1 MMLPLSVI
9 SATLLAMLSFLWQ
22 YTQVRIIGIFEH
34 QHQNHLIA
42 QLKTRK
48 VIDFY
53 KLRTYLLLRVFV
65 LFGSALFFGMYL
77 NQGRNN
83 E

>member
-1 MMLPLSVI
+1 MFPLSVI
-9 SATLLAMLSFLWQ
+9 SATLLAKLSFLRQ
-22 YTQVRIIGIFEH
+22 YRQARIIGIYEH
-34 QHQNHLIA
+34 QHQNRLIA

-48 VIDFY
+48 GIDFY
-53 KLRTYLLLRVFV
+53 KLRTYLLPRVFV